1 MAYQKRNMW
10 IGVKDGVCKKFS
22 SEKDALAFEG
32 QEQATVIVEE
42 PVHEEEEVHTYIEE
56 KEEDSFEQEAV
67 LEGEDSS
74 EEKI

>member
-10 IGVKDGVCKKFS
+10 IGVKDGVCKKLS
-22 SEKDALAFEG
+22 LEKDALAFEG

-42 PVHEEEEVHTYIEE
+42 PVHEEEEVHTYNEE